1 MRAYLS
7 TLNERE
13 RSMVIG
19 AAICLVLY
27 CYYIFL
33 YAPLSRQV
41 NQKST
46 QLVEKITTLDWMKK
60 VKGQN
65 LKPKSKEAVDNSQL
79 LTILATQLK
88 EHTLQKFPYQLQQTG
103 AGDIQ
108 LTFETVPFNLFVTWL
123 TKINERY
130 ALTIKQFNAEK
141 TPIAGVARVMI
152 LVSAA

>member
-7 TLNERE
+7 SLNERE
-13 RSMVIG
+13 RWMLIC
-19 AAICLVLY
+19 AAVCLALY
-27 CYYIFL
+27 CYYLFL

-65 LKPKSKEAVDNSQL
+65 LRPKNKETVDNSQL

-88 EHTLQKFPYQLQQTG
+88 EHTLQKYPYQLQQTG
-103 AGDIQ
+103 SGDIQ
-108 LTFETVPFNLFVTWL
+108 LTFETVPFNLFVNCL

-141 TPIAGVARVMI
+141 TPTAGVARVMI
-152 LVSAA
+152 LMSAA

>member
-1 MRAYLS
+1 MKAYLN

-13 RSMVIG
+13 RWMIIG
-19 AAICLVLY
+19 ATICLILY
-27 CYYIFL
+27 CYYMLL

-46 QLVEKITTLDWMKK
+46 QLVEKISTLDWMKK

-65 LKPKSKEAVDNSQL
+65 LRPKSKQAVDNSQL

-103 AGDIQ
+103 TGDVQ
-108 LTFETVPFNLFVTWL
+108 LTFESVPFNLFVTWL

-141 TPIAGVARVMI
+141 TPTAGVAHVMI
-152 LVSAA
+152 LMSAT

>member
-1 MRAYLS
+1 MKAYLS

-13 RSMVIG
+13 RWLVIG
-19 AAICLVLY
+19 AAVCLVLY
-27 CYYIFL
+27 CYYILL

-41 NQKST
+41 NLKST

-65 LKPKSKEAVDNSQL
+65 LRPKSKEAVDNSQL
-79 LTILATQLK
+79 LTLLATQLK

-103 AGDIQ
+103 TGDIQ
-108 LTFETVPFNLFVTWL
+108 LTFEAVPFNLFVTWL

-141 TPIAGVARVMI
+141 TPTAGVAHVMI
-152 LVSAA
+152 LVSGA